1 MKFILRWLV
10 NTIGLLVTAYL
21 IPGIR
26 FETYITALIA
36 ALVLG
41 IINAIIRPI
50 LLVLTLPINI
60 LTLGIFTL
68 FINAFLFWLAARL
81 VPGFFIVDYATAFWA
96 ALVFSIISWFT
107 GAIIADKE

>member
-26 FETYITALIA
+26 FETYITALVA

-50 LLVLTLPINI
+50 LMVLTLPINI
-60 LTLGIFTL
+60 LSLGIFTL
-68 FINAFLFWLAARL
+68 FINAFLFWLASRL
-81 VPGFFIVDYATAFWA
+81 VPGFSIVDYSTAFWA
-96 ALVFSIISWFT
+96 ALVYSLISWFT
-107 GAIIADKE
+107 GAIFSDKK